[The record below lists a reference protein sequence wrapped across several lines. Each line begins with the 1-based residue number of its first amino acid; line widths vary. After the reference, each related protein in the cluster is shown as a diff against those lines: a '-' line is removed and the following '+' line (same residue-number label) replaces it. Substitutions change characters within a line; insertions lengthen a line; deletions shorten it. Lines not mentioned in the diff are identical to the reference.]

1 MMIDGGTG
9 ASAGENIAH
18 SGQARCHLSSALRW
32 QQSKCFH
39 DACFDLRSRSHGPSI
54 TVCHYLGEF
63 LKRSICCRQ
72 CDGTLRNPGPKDSNS
87 RQHALLQQWEL
98 HLQQRPGVDQH
109 FLPLRPSP
117 GQAHRCERPHPT
129 LRLQNWP
136 LPSAELEGGTSPI
149 AGGAAGTF
157 FYDHTT
163 LYAYG
168 GIIGGNA
175 NGTQNGLWT
184 YNTLNGSW
192 GLTIVEGG
200 LLSFGD
206 DTEGAF
212 ANDPDHG
219 LSFYTGGWEMAYNN
233 TNNGLVKFDSSNPE
247 QPSWNFETAQPGSRM
262 WTEGATWM
270 TEA

>member
-1 MMIDGGTG
+1 MDLLSLSVVIFGSFWSTAYAADNSTELCGILDQRTAIVGNTLYF
-9 ASAGENIAH
+9 S
-18 SGQARCHLSSALRW
+18 SGNYTFNNGLEWINTSSLYA
-32 QQSKCFH
+32 
-39 DACFDLRSRSHGPSI
+39 
-54 TVCHYLGEF
+54 
-63 LKRSICCRQ
+63 
-72 CDGTLRNPGPKDSNS
+72 
-87 RQHALLQQWEL
+87 
-98 HLQQRPGVDQH
+98 
-109 FLPLRPSP
+109 LPLDKPIDVSGP
-117 GQAHRCERPHPT
+117 IPLSAFKT
-129 LRLQNWP
+129 SP

-247 QPSWNFETAQPGSRM
+247 QPSWNFETAQPGSSM